1 MNSLGID
8 LAGSSTRPTGM
19 CLLDES
25 YNARTWLAYSD
36 EEIVEAAFTFR
47 PSIIAIDAPLSLP
60 LGRRS
65 LEERSGPHLRDCDR
79 ALKELG
85 IRFLPVTLG
94 PMRALTARGIRLKSL
109 LEGNGFTV
117 IEVYPGGAQ
126 DVLGIPRK
134 TVSLALLREGLE
146 KLGIRGLQAGVTA
159 DELDAVTAA
168 LVGMLYLNGSA
179 VVLGGRDGAIV
190 MPPFKPQFRKAR
202 KGQSRASAGKRPSR
216 QGL

>member
-1 MNSLGID
+1 MSCLGID
-8 LAGSSTRPTGM
+8 LAGSTTRPTGM
-19 CLLDES
+19 CLLDEGL
-25 YNARTWLAYSD
+25 NARTWLAYSD
-36 EEIVEAAFTFR
+36 EEIVDAASELR

-65 LEERSGPHLRDCDR
+65 LDDRDGPHLRDCDK
-79 ALKELG
+79 ALKALG

-94 PMRALTARGIRLKSL
+94 PMRALTARGIRLKSI
-109 LEGNGFTV
+109 LEGRGFTV

-134 TVSLALLREGLE
+134 TVSLTLLREGLE
-146 KLGIRGLQAGVTA
+146 KLGVKGLRADATA

-168 LVGMLYLNGSA
+168 LVGMFYLRGTA

-190 MPPFKPQFRKAR
+190 MPPFDPKPRRATR
-202 KGQSRASAGKRPSR
+202 GRSRASAGRKPAR
-216 QGL
+216 QSS